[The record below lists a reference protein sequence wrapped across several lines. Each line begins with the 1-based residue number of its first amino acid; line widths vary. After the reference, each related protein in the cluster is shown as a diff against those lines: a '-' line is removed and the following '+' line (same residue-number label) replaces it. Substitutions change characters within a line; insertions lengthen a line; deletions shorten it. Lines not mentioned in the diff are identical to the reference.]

1 MTKHYSKKAP
11 NIVTEISAE
20 VDNFF
25 CLVSF
30 SIHFLSL
37 CLNFS
42 FIFSKFTERLIH
54 VHTKIISKWSD
65 IYCGVS
71 FETDFKAFII
81 FFFPLSRLGGKK
93 QTNKTQVHNFINL
106 KYLEKIAKKKIQ
118 PVQICSS
125 LSQSK
130 SIFKFHVLFLPN
142 CMEDKPTQKTRKE
155 FGLAFSLHCSSVVPG
170 AL

>member
-106 KYLEKIAKKKIQ
+106 KYLEKIAKKKYSLCRYVLPFHKASQ
-118 PVQICSS
+118 FLSS
-125 LSQSK
+125 MFFSYQTVWKINLLRKQGK
-130 SIFKFHVLFLPN
+130 SLDLLFPYIVH
-142 CMEDKPTQKTRKE
+142 Q
-155 FGLAFSLHCSSVVPG
+155 
-170 AL
+170 